1 MNTKVV
7 PVLNV
12 DGRTLAET
20 GGACKDQRKNGNGVD
35 LNRNFAFHWEGGG
48 TNPAGEDYRGPEAM
62 SEPESKFLSE
72 QVKSF
77 APDVFVDIHSGDKSM
92 LMPWSHVSTECDKC
106 APMKKM
112 LTHLATKEF
121 GPAFDMYGASGATG
135 NPPYTCTG
143 VTNDYMH
150 DALGVPYSFIFE
162 AYSMSVS
169 ALLNEKMASRQA
181 MNQATGDISIDHD
194 DDDAF
199 VLLPNAKI
207 SGMTGVSNTT
217 ISTLSAIPASF
228 VDGECFTYFNPLS
241 KSELHS
247 VTSKWASILQSI
259 PEFMKSEGV

>member
-1 MNTKVV
+1 
-7 PVLNV
+7 
-12 DGRTLAET
+12 
-20 GGACKDQRKNGNGVD
+20 
-35 LNRNFAFHWEGGG
+35 
-48 TNPAGEDYRGPEAM
+48 M